1 MSLELSGI
9 LPALVTPLHA
19 DETLNVRSVERLLER
34 VYRANV
40 DGVYLCG
47 TTGEGLLLPIELR
60 KQVLETVRKNSP
72 TSKRVIVHV
81 GAGSLRESLLL
92 ARHAEQQGATAIS
105 SLPPVGAAFP
115 EIVEYYR
122 SLAAATALPFLAYYF
137 PAPGAAGWSIDQLL
151 QITALPNVAGLKF
164 TDFDLYSLQ
173 QLRAEGKVVFNG
185 RDEVL
190 AAGLLMGASGGIG
203 SIYNLCP
210 SRFVRLYALARSG
223 EWEQARAVQAEI
235 NALIRMLLRYP
246 LFAAIKQILTWQ
258 GIDCGTVVPPRL
270 PLTEEQTLA
279 LRVDLEPF
287 AGMLDG

>member
-19 DETLNVRSVERLLER
+19 DETLNVRSLERLLER

-81 GAGSLRESLLL
+81 GAGSPRESLVL

-137 PAPGAAGWSIDQLL
+137 PAPGSAGWSIDQLL

-210 SRFVRLYALARSG
+210 SRFVRLYLLARSG

-287 AGMLDG
+287 AGVLDG